1 MSNTIFNDSNAKIK
15 VKIGSSGGISGSTP
29 GANAITVTSSSS
41 GQGKLTDLLD
51 VEDSVEVDGG
61 TLVYDSATD
70 TYTLQALNVD
80 GGTF

>member
-1 MSNTIFNDSNAKIK
+1 MANTIINDSNATIK
-15 VKIGSSGGISGSTP
+15 VKIGSSGGLQGSTL

-61 TLVYDSATD
+61 TLVYDSDTD
-70 TYTLQALNVD
+70 KYTLQALNVD